1 MSAPR
6 FLADDVDPAR
16 GEIALTGDE
25 SHHLAR
31 VLRLQAGDEVVV
43 FDGRGRES
51 RAVVVRSDP
60 RRATVRVV
68 EALTPVPESPVPIV
82 LVQSVL
88 KGDTMDD
95 VIRDAT
101 MAGAAH
107 IVPIVTARSQVRL
120 SALERSRALD
130 RWQRIAIASAKQ
142 CRRARLPIIDAPQLF
157 ETWVQVKFDG
167 LRLLLA
173 EPQAS
178 DASVRSL
185 RSALDG
191 AASTAIACVVGPEGG
206 WSIEER
212 ELAVRAGCMPVSLGT
227 MTLRADAAGLV
238 AVLLVQFALQRD

>member
-1 MSAPR
+1 VSAPR

-16 GEIALTGDE
+16 GEIALAGDE

-31 VLRLQAGDEVVV
+31 VLRLKAGDEVVV

-60 RRATVRVV
+60 RHATVRVIA
-68 EALTPVPESPVPIV
+68 ALTPVREPPVPIL

-88 KGDTMDD
+88 KGDKMDD

-107 IVPIVTARSQVRL
+107 IVPIVSARSQVRL
-120 SALERSRALD
+120 SALERSHALD
-130 RWQRIAIASAKQ
+130 RWHRIAIASAKQ
-142 CRRARLPIIDAPQLF
+142 CRRARLPIIDAPQSL
-157 ETWVQVKFDG
+157 ETWLASTFDG
-167 LRLLLA
+167 LRVLLA
-173 EPQAS
+173 EPEAA

-185 RSALDG
+185 RSVLD
-191 AASTAIACVVGPEGG
+191 AAVPSTVACVVGPEGG
-206 WSIEER
+206 WAIEER
-212 ELAVRAGCMPVSLGT
+212 ELAVRAGCIPVSLGT

-238 AVLLVQFALQRD
+238 AVVLVQFALQRD